1 MVLPRF
7 NIYTV
12 DYNYCVKE
20 IRLCLWWFMNKRLRN
35 KFIVLACLVVGIL
48 VLDLVTKYVIDGMFE
63 EGTGVSAIPGLFN
76 IISVHNF
83 GAAWG
88 IFEGSQ
94 VMLIIMSLIFLG
106 IFIWFFIVEK
116 NKSWLFI
123 VTFSFLFAGCL
134 GNLYDRIVFGY
145 VRDFIQFAFWQ
156 SFPIF
161 NFADVFLTFGVIM
174 FIIYLLIPLFKK
186 EKQIADPNGK
196 IVIEKMDNKDKNEDA
211 EIKND
216 EVIINELSDLNE
228 QKALENKQEISVE
241 ENVVEAVKD
250 KQVEIV
256 ADSAE
261 KQKKTSNDD
270 ENDKNKTAKKPK
282 NATNPKTKN
291 NNTKTKSKPQEKAD
305 KSEKTQKDSKNST
318 KNQNKK

>member
-1 MVLPRF
+1 
-7 NIYTV
+7 
-12 DYNYCVKE
+12 
-20 IRLCLWWFMNKRLRN
+20 
-35 KFIVLACLVVGIL
+35 
-48 VLDLVTKYVIDGMFE
+48 
-63 EGTGVSAIPGLFN
+63 
-76 IISVHNF
+76 
-83 GAAWG
+83 
-88 IFEGSQ
+88 
-94 VMLIIMSLIFLG
+94 
-106 IFIWFFIVEK
+106 
-116 NKSWLFI
+116 
-123 VTFSFLFAGCL
+123 
-134 GNLYDRIVFGY
+134 
-145 VRDFIQFAFWQ
+145 
-156 SFPIF
+156 
-161 NFADVFLTFGVIM
+161 M

-228 QKALENKQEISVE
+228 QKALENKQEISVEENVVEAVKDKQVEIVADSAEKQKALENKQEISVE